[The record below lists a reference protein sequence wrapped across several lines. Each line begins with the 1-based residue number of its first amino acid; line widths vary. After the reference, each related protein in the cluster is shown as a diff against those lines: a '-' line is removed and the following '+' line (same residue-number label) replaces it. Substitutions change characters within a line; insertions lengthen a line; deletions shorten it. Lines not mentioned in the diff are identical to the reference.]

1 MSEVECV
8 LRGVVPVD
16 ALDALLL
23 RYFPHQSISASMGT
37 HTPCPHHHFTST
49 HPRIRLEQA
58 FDVTTLGHAH
68 TLAQEEDSA
77 SDLFAWGADVD
88 CFAVCMHLGVFGLAT

>member
-23 RYFPHQSISASMGT
+23 RLDSFCDVETKVELSYHEKVYRGEGIQLHVSQHSRTYSIIQLR
-37 HTPCPHHHFTST
+37 TPVSRTNA
-49 HPRIRLEQA
+49 L
-58 FDVTTLGHAH
+58 
-68 TLAQEEDSA
+68 
-77 SDLFAWGADVD
+77 
-88 CFAVCMHLGVFGLAT
+88 